1 MAHRISKI
9 PYIEIQCE
17 INGTLE
23 IATSKFSKSFK
34 IPKFLDA
41 KITAR
46 STKNPKTSS
55 KLIKLFDQYYP
66 IITNNIYIF
75 LPNFYLFF
83 SNRFPQ
89 FLSISI
95 KIIRPISSINDKIKT
110 KQSRI
115 FNFYLALNK
124 KKKKRNQVTRIE
136 TNPRLILTNAYT
148 RLNCTRPN
156 WLRQSKLPELAR
168 MGAGLGS
175 RRVHVRERAEEHVK
189 EVGLRRGSS

>member
-1 MAHRISKI
+1 MWNKWNARNCYVQIFQKFQNSKI
-9 PYIEIQCE
+9 PWCKNHSAIDEK
-17 INGTLE
+17 
-23 IATSKFSKSFK
+23 SKNSSSKS
-34 IPKFLDA
+34 
-41 KITAR
+41 
-46 STKNPKTSS
+46 
-55 KLIKLFDQYYP
+55 IKLFDQYYP

-189 EVGLRRGSS
+189 EVGLRWGSS

>member
-46 STKNPKTSS
+46 STKNPKTRLPNQSS
-55 KLIKLFDQYYP
+55 YSIIQYYP

-83 SNRFPQ
+83 WNRFSQ

-156 WLRQSKLPELAR
+156 WLR
-168 MGAGLGS
+168 
-175 RRVHVRERAEEHVK
+175 
-189 EVGLRRGSS
+189 